1 MSSLVL
7 FDKMNKEKERN
18 IEELK
23 EYYRSSHIEGIL
35 SKQSEIECEHLIN
48 SQNQQNSSDPVF
60 LLIKKKKWSS
70 LNSIEQV
77 ELKKADQTI
86 KSADEII
93 DEAELFFK

>member
-23 EYYRSSHIEGIL
+23 EYYRSSH
-35 SKQSEIECEHLIN
+35 KSEIECENLIN
-48 SQNQQNSSDPVF
+48 SENQQNSLDQVF
-60 LLIKKKKWSS
+60 LLTKKKKRSS
-70 LNSIEQV
+70 INSIEQV
-77 ELKKADQTI
+77 ELKKADKTI

-93 DEAELFFK
+93 GEAELFFKE